1 MKKLVLSLASII
13 LLILVF
19 FSIQTIRAQQSP
31 DEDHLRG
38 VPIEVSIIQPENTTY
53 ADVDVVLSCQI
64 SKEVTMTS
72 YSLDGQKNVT
82 FRGDI
87 ILTDLSAGEHQLIV
101 FAQDQAGNS
110 VASETI
116 VFTIKPHPSTLV
128 IVSLA
133 LVGLI
138 GLTLLIKAIKQKE

>member
-31 DEDHLRG
+31 DEDLLLG

-72 YSLDGQKNVT
+72 YSLDGHENVT
-82 FRGDI
+82 FTGDI
-87 ILTDLSAGEHQLIV
+87 ILTDLSVGEHQLIV
-101 FAQDQAGNS
+101 FAQNQIGNS